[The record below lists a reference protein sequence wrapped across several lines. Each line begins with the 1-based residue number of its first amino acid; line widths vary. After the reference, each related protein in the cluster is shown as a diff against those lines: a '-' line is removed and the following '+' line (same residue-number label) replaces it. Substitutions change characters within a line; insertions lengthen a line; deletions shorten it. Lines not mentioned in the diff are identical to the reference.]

1 MKKPLKFIY
10 VFIVFA
16 VFLLPDINAQ
26 EYMRINLK
34 DGSVIEV
41 KITEIRK
48 LTFENINN
56 ITSQNS
62 VIIKQLINLK
72 LYPNPAKDYVFVNYT
87 LVSNGNV
94 TLEIYSMNGILM
106 KSIKRGN
113 QQSGVYDFR
122 LKTTGF
128 SSGMYNCV
136 IRQNRKK
143 ISEKLIINN

>member
-94 TLEIYSMNGILM
+94 TLKIYSMNGILM

-113 QQSGVYDFR
+113 QQAGVYDFQLR
-122 LKTTGF
+122 TSDF
-128 SSGMYNCV
+128 PSGMYNCV